1 MPLKR
6 KSISLHW
13 EFMFTRSMYRAA
25 DMIAQHKLLGRV
37 AALLDEGVLKTTV
50 GEHYGD
56 ITVENLRRAHTALES
71 SKTVGKI
78 VLERR

>member
-1 MPLKR
+1 
-6 KSISLHW
+6 
-13 EFMFTRSMYRAA
+13 MFTRSMYRAA

-56 ITVENLRRAHTALES
+56 ITVENPPSCAYGAGEQQDRREDCPRASLAEA
-71 SKTVGKI
+71 
-78 VLERR
+78 R